1 MSFPHCF
8 FSVGYYKLNSTG
20 FKNRGEDRN
29 TAGLIQIKTGD
40 LQLPPPCSTPY
51 GFFQEL
57 DREETLLFKN
67 IFLILYKCTCCLP
80 TFPLR
85 QKVREYNGQWTAN
98 TFNFLFDVHLPIL
111 PHRNYFRLGKSH
123 KPVPIQRN
131 VEKLNSPD
139 SSKQMEKG
147 VQFTLSTN
155 LFSESSCF

>member
-20 FKNRGEDRN
+20 FENRGEDRN
-29 TAGLIQIKTGD
+29 TAGLIQIKTRD
-40 LQLPPPCSTPY
+40 LQLPPPCSMPY

-85 QKVREYNGQWTAN
+85 QKVREYNGLQI
-98 TFNFLFDVHLPIL
+98 HLISYLMFIFQSFPTETISGWVNHTSQYL
-111 PHRNYFRLGKSH
+111 SKECRKIKFPQFKQTDGKRCAIYTKYKSL
-123 KPVPIQRN
+123 Q
-131 VEKLNSPD
+131 
-139 SSKQMEKG
+139 
-147 VQFTLSTN
+147 
-155 LFSESSCF
+155 